1 MGRSSGFGDMERESC
16 TGTRKGTTCGAPV
29 FKCGHVDCGSV
40 GCEKSGCD
48 NRQFLPIEKCK
59 DCGRSYERIK
69 QYKPS
74 ASPDDGAGSTV
85 VGRPLA
91 LPNIELLFGGVLGL
105 VALGAVVAGLMGVS
119 GGGSGAGVQTPNITG
134 STPSTIAYADICE
147 CYRDGGALAGTGVS
161 TLSPRY
167 RTGFVQC
174 RAIFGPEG
182 GEAWTAGWNARSTG
196 KVVGAGCRSWQRGF
210 GR

>member
-1 MGRSSGFGDMERESC
+1 MERETC
-16 TGTRKGTTCGAPV
+16 TGTRKGQTCGAPI
-29 FKCGHVDCGSV
+29 FKCGHADCGSV

-74 ASPDDGAGSTV
+74 ATADDGAGSTV

-105 VALGAVVAGLMGVS
+105 VALGAAAATLMGLFS
-119 GGGSGAGVQTPNITG
+119 GPGPFGGGEAASAQPPQITV
-134 STPSTIAYADICE
+134 STPSTVAYTDICQ

-167 RTGFVQC
+167 RSGFVQC
-174 RAIFGPEG
+174 RAIFGPPG
-182 GEAWTAGWNARSTG
+182 GDAWTAGWNARSTG
-196 KVVGAGCRSWQRGF
+196 KIIGAGCRSWQRSF